1 MLLCNTVIKLIFSPS
16 GRIHPSYYEAMG
28 RLSTQWNVVSLTC
41 WVFFNTC
48 SSILWTVY
56 ANAVIILLWLPCLSL
71 SLLFS
76 MSLSTVLLINSGSV
90 CLKVAFVAVDL
101 RIDCFQNQGGTV
113 QYVLKLHLICRRGL
127 QKRLFSKARLF
138 SWIKLFS

>member
-1 MLLCNTVIKLIFSPS
+1 
-16 GRIHPSYYEAMG
+16 
-28 RLSTQWNVVSLTC
+28 
-41 WVFFNTC
+41 
-48 SSILWTVY
+48 
-56 ANAVIILLWLPCLSL
+56 
-71 SLLFS
+71 

-127 QKRLFSKARLF
+127 QKGLFSKARLF
-138 SWIKLFS
+138 SWIKPFS